1 VFSFLSKKC
10 VFHLSDL
17 VYPSVNVELAVTA
30 HLGKSFRSVCIVL
43 LGTILLIQNTSQ
55 KMFPL
60 NLILVFF
67 GVFIHFLA
75 LVKTCYYFIRK
86 IRINFQYS
94 LDKKTSNNAQ

>member
-67 GVFIHFLA
+67 WRIYSLLA
-75 LVKTCYYFIRK
+75 LGKNMLLLYQKNEDQFPV
-86 IRINFQYS
+86 
-94 LDKKTSNNAQ
+94 

>member
-1 VFSFLSKKC
+1 
-10 VFHLSDL
+10 
-17 VYPSVNVELAVTA
+17 
-30 HLGKSFRSVCIVL
+30 
-43 LGTILLIQNTSQ
+43 
-55 KMFPL
+55 MFPL